1 MAGAGTESRRG
12 GIPVRVIGAV
22 VSEGE
27 EDFLAVEGPGVE
39 GAVDGLAEAGRL
51 AVAARAGVGR

>member
-1 MAGAGTESRRG
+1 MELRRAG
-12 GIPVRVIGAV
+12 ILVRVIGAAV
-22 VSEGE
+22 LEGE
-27 EDFLAVEGPGVE
+27 EDFLAVEGLGVG